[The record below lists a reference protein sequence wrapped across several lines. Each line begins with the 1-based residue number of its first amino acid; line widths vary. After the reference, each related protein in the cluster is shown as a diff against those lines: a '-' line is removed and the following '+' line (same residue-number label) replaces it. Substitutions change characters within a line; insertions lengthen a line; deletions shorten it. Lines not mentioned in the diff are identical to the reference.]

1 MFLYRDFGINYRTNL
16 LLKLVLF
23 GTGSKIHVCNFYFMS
38 KHLYL
43 GIGNELIIFKYV
55 SYEKILQS
63 IKVTLNR
70 GNDYLGF
77 KNMEIIIEQIDYSN
91 SLYVEEAMLRSMLY
105 VSHTMREEGPII

>member
-1 MFLYRDFGINYRTNL
+1 
-16 LLKLVLF
+16 
-23 GTGSKIHVCNFYFMS
+23 MS

-43 GIGNELIIFKYV
+43 SIGNELIIFKYV

-77 KNMEIIIEQIDYSN
+77 KNMEMIIEQIDYSN
-91 SLYVEEAMLRSMLY
+91 SFYVEEAMLRSMLY
-105 VSHTMREEGPII
+105 VYHTIREEGPII